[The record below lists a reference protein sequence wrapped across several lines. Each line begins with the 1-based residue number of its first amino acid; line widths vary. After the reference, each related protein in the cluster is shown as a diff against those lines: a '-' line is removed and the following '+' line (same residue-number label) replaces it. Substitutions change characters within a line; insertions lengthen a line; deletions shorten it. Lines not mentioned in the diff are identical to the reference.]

1 MKIQIIKNNGTLY
14 ICIINVGK
22 ILRGS
27 QDRIIQRH
35 WQQDTGLNKQR
46 NNTYNTT
53 KKTKGSQDRIIQ
65 RHWQQDTGRNMEKN

>member
-1 MKIQIIKNNGTLY
+1 MEKNY
-14 ICIINVGK
+14 V
-22 ILRGS
+22 GS

-35 WQQDTGLNKQR
+35 WQQDTGRNKQT

-65 RHWQQDTGRNMEKN
+65 DETWRKIKWAVKIG